1 MGILSFNG
9 NKTLTCGGGG
19 AVITNDHKLARLA
32 KHISTTAKVPHAW
45 EFVHDMVGY
54 NYRMPNLNA
63 AVACAQLEQ
72 LDLFLKIKKELA
84 DYYDA
89 FFQDQEDVRFVREI
103 DNARANYWLNT
114 IVFAQKEQKEEFLE
128 YSNSNSVMT
137 RPIWRLMNKL
147 PMYQNCQK
155 TNLDVAEFLEERVV
169 NIPSSVVK
177 SKLHLTV

>member
-1 MGILSFNG
+1 M
-9 NKTLTCGGGG
+9 TTQ
-19 AVITNDHKLARLA
+19 A
-32 KHISTTAKVPHAW
+32 KSDPFEYI
-45 EFVHDMVGY
+45 HDEIGY

-89 FFQDQEDVRFVREI
+89 FFQDQEDVRFVRVI

-114 IVFAQKEQKEEFLE
+114 IVFAEKGQKEEFLE
-128 YSNSNSVMT
+128 YSNSNRVMT

-147 PMYQNCQK
+147 PMYKDSIYMQHNDNADYIYK
-155 TNLDVAEFLEERVV
+155 TCLE
-169 NIPSSVVK
+169 IKIYIIIK
-177 SKLHLTV
+177 SRY